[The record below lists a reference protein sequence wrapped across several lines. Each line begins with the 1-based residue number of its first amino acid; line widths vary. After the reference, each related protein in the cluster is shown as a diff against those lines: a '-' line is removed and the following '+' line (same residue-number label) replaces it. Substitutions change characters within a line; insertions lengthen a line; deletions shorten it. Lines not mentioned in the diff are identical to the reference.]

1 MQLATKMRNRLIGL
15 LIIVSFVLILFPLM
29 MSEDKDQQNR
39 KDLIAVNSD
48 GALTNEQGQLVE
60 PQERDYATLLAP
72 ENDGNSGQINIQ
84 NNNLYND
91 DQTSTTANNTAPR
104 PMQLENSYDAP
115 RVEVNNNLMTTP
127 QTVELSPAPTPAPV
141 QTVVPTT
148 PAPSQSVAN
157 TSKPQSQA
165 VTDSKPAPVTT
176 SSSGIYTIQV
186 GAFSVVENANKI
198 IAQLRLE
205 GINANLKKD
214 TVNGKT
220 IYRVQAGSAN
230 NKDDLNALVTR
241 IKNITTLQGKIVKR

>member
-29 MSEDKDQQNR
+29 MSDEKEQQNR
-39 KDLIAVNSD
+39 KDLIAVNRD
-48 GALTNEQGQLVE
+48 GALINEKGQLVE

-72 ENDGNSGQINIQ
+72 ENDGVSGQINIT
-84 NNNLYND
+84 NNNLYNEE
-91 DQTSTTANNTAPR
+91 QATPTQQATVQK

-127 QTVELSPAPTPAPV
+127 QEVELTPS
-141 QTVVPTT
+141 PTT
-148 PAPSQSVAN
+148 ITTQTRPN
-157 TSKPQSQA
+157 TNVETVTKPQTTTQTTNKVPS
-165 VTDSKPAPVTT
+165 TT
-176 SSSGIYTIQV
+176 STNASGMYTIQV
-186 GAFSVVENANKI
+186 GAFSVVDNANKI

-205 GINANLKKD
+205 GISANLKKD
-214 TVNGKT
+214 VVNGKT

-230 NKDDLNALVTR
+230 NKEDLNALVSR